1 MPGFCLNMDQI
12 GLRENHCLSLKK
24 NAGCFRGLV
33 NYDVVGMID
42 LTGKIALLIGEY
54 GRLLNLLGSMLIMN
68 SPIVQIR

>member
-1 MPGFCLNMDQI
+1 MLEHGPNWFE
-12 GLRENHCLSLKK
+12 RKPFFEPKK

-42 LTGKIALLIGEY
+42 LTGKVALLIGEY
-54 GRLLNLLGSMLIMN
+54 GWLLNLLGSMLIMN